1 MGLAC
6 AHSSRP
12 AANKNILTERISNN
26 LGGKKILREIWTFSW
41 VVKTSKEVLVFFPW
55 CLEGGRSADVRV
67 FS

>member
-41 VVKTSKEVLVFFPW
+41 VVKASKEI
-55 CLEGGRSADVRV
+55 
-67 FS
+67 